1 LEVINYHR
9 SLNQYQLSHLNE
21 LNIELNQLSTLPSS
35 ISALTNL
42 NVLKLGYNQ
51 LSTLP
56 ESISALPNLR
66 VLDLSHNRLTT
77 LPLSIST
84 LTNLNELHLFDNRLP
99 PLPSSISTLTNLNVL
114 NIGHNQLSTFPESIS
129 TLTNLNVLNLKN
141 NQLSTLPSSISTLTN
156 LNVLDIGDNQ
166 LTTLPSSISTLTNL
180 DWLYLYDN
188 QLTTLPSTISALLN
202 LSVFDIS
209 VNQLSTLPLS
219 ISTLTNLNE
228 LDLSTNQLS
237 TLPSSISK
245 LTNLRKFKIT
255 GNSITSPPPAL
266 VAQGHEA
273 IRFYYQSSSN
283 DRLKK
288 LKIANKKVLLVGEGQ
303 VGKTSLFNALKNES
317 QFESETTERTKGVD
331 VHSLEL
337 KNGAVSIWDFAGQEE
352 FFSSHNI
359 FTKDNQ
365 GRSLF
370 IVVFRLNDDDDII
383 KQSIKKWTLVAVEKS
398 PQSDTILVPTHLD
411 KVEDVEE
418 QKEFVEI
425 TRSELAQS
433 VRERIKELFCV
444 SNATKQGIE
453 QVKEYIDGKCH

>member
-1 LEVINYHR
+1 LDLSGKELSTLPEYVTTLTHLKVL
-9 SLNQYQLSHLNE
+9 SLSN
-21 LNIELNQLSTLPSS
+21 NQLSTLPSS
-35 ISALTNL
+35 ISALTKL
-42 NVLKLGYNQ
+42 NVLYLAVNQ

-56 ESISALPNLR
+56 A
-66 VLDLSHNRLTT
+66 
-77 LPLSIST
+77 SIST
-84 LTNLNELHLFDNRLP
+84 LTNLKELDLAYNKVST
-99 PLPSSISTLTNLNVL
+99 LPSSISTLTNLKEL
-114 NIGHNQLSTFPESIS
+114 NLRYNQLSTLPSSIS
-129 TLTNLNVLNLKN
+129 ALANLNWLDLEN

-156 LNVLDIGDNQ
+156 LTELVLYDNQ

-180 DWLYLYDN
+180 KMLYLDNN
-188 QLTTLPSTISALLN
+188 QLSTLPSSTSTLVN
-202 LSVFDIS
+202 LDVLDLSR
-209 VNQLSTLPLS
+209 NQLSTLPLS
-219 ISTLTNLNE
+219 ISALTNLNK
-228 LDLSTNQLS
+228 LDISNNQLS

-245 LTNLRKFKIT
+245 LTNLRAFKIN

-266 VAQGHEA
+266 VAQGIEA
-273 IRFYYQSSSN
+273 IRFYYQSLSN

-288 LKIANKKVLLVGEGQ
+288 LKIANKKVLLVGEGE
-303 VGKTSLFNALKNES
+303 VGKTSLFKALKQDS

-337 KNGAVSIWDFAGQEE
+337 KNGAASIWDFAGQEE

-370 IVVFRLNDDDDII
+370 IVVFRLNDVDDDMI
-383 KQSIKKWTLVAVEKS
+383 KQSIKKWTLVAVEQS
-398 PQSDTILVPTHLD
+398 PRSDIILVPTHLD
-411 KVEDVEE
+411 KIKDVEE
-418 QKEFVEI
+418 QKEFVAI

-453 QVKEYIDGKCH
+453 EVKAYIDGKCQ